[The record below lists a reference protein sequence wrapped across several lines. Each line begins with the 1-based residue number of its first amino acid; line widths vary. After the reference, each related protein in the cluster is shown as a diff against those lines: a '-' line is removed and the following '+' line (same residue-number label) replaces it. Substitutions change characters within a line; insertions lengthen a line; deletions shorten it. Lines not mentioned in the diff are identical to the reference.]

1 MRRPDPKKIS
11 LLAAALAASAA
22 VVGCAMAADHAEHK
36 SAAAQNESFRRPRSP
51 EADDSSSTPPPPPPA
66 EYAVAPT
73 AAPVKGAPMSPA
85 TSRASVVSSADALGQ
100 ASAGAVA
107 SRGRMIALEEQK
119 RAAGPQKAAAD
130 NKDLGVDADEKEGD
144 GASEG
149 GTFVHAGTNPFVHTA
164 VDNLST
170 FAADVDTGSF
180 TFARRF
186 LRSGQQP
193 PQASVRVEEWVNAMG
208 YAYAAP
214 RTTAATTKVPFAVH
228 AQGAPSPLSPG
239 KHVVRVALKGREVA
253 RSERAPTSLVFLVDV
268 SGSMGEPDK
277 LPLAQQA
284 LHLLVNQLRED
295 DAVGLA
301 TYAGAT
307 RLVLPLTTAR
317 SKSQIH
323 AAIDALMSGGG
334 TNMGSGMEMAYREA
348 TKGLG
353 GGRSAR
359 VIVLS
364 DGDANIGHVGYDEIL
379 KSVKG
384 YVSEGVMMSTV
395 GFGTGNYNDHLMEQ
409 LADAGNGNY
418 SYIDSLKTAEKVFV
432 ASVDGTLETIAQDV
446 KIQVEWNKDTVK
458 SYRLLGYE
466 NRDVVDEDFR
476 NDKKD
481 AGEVGAGHAVT
492 ALYEVELFQPSPTGD
507 LGTVRI
513 RAKAPRGT
521 RAEEMT
527 TVIHASDLKARAA
540 DLDDDGKAAVATAL
554 AAEILRGSPYAEG
567 RTLAEAAELLDG
579 AAHGRFADERH
590 EFAAELRRVEP
601 HLARR

>member
-1 MRRPDPKKIS
+1 
-11 LLAAALAASAA
+11 LAGES
-22 VVGCAMAADHAEHK
+22 VAE
-36 SAAAQNESFRRPRSP
+36 
-51 EADDSSSTPPPPPPA
+51 
-66 EYAVAPT
+66 V
-73 AAPVKGAPMSPA
+73 
-85 TSRASVVSSADALGQ
+85 
-100 ASAGAVA
+100 AGAVA
-107 SRGRMIALEEQK
+107 PAVPPAVASAVAPEGRAMAEKKAMPDLARRLVAQDKDAPADTDEEAQ
-119 RAAGPQKAAAD
+119 RPSD
-130 NKDLGVDADEKEGD
+130 
-144 GASEG
+144 G
-149 GTFVHAGTNPFVHTA
+149 GTFVHAGTNPFVQTD

-186 LRSGQQP
+186 LRSGQEP
-193 PQASVRVEEWVNAMG
+193 PSASVRVEEWVNAMG
-208 YAYAAP
+208 YAYPAP
-214 RTTAATTKVPFAVH
+214 TRAGSVPFAVH
-228 AQGAPSPLSPG
+228 VQGAPSPLSPG
-239 KHVVRVALKGREVA
+239 KQVVRVALKGREVA

-268 SGSMGEPDK
+268 SGSMAEPDK

-295 DAVGLA
+295 DAVGLV

-307 RLVLPLTTAR
+307 RLVLPLTQAR
-317 SKSQIH
+317 SKSAIN
-323 AAIDALMSGGG
+323 AAIDALQSGGG

-348 TKGLG
+348 TKSLG

-364 DGDANIGHVGYDEIL
+364 DGDANIGNVGYDDIL

-395 GFGTGNYNDHLMEQ
+395 GLGTGNYNDHLMEQ

-432 ASVDGTLETIAQDV
+432 QNLDGHLETIAQDV
-446 KIQVEWNKDTVK
+446 KIQVEWNKDTIK

-492 ALYEVELFQPSPTGD
+492 ALYEVELAPTSTTTPTGN

-521 RAEEMT
+521 RADEMT
-527 TVIHASDLKARAA
+527 VAIHADALRTRAV
-540 DLDDDGKAAVATAL
+540 DLDDDGKAAVAVAL
-554 AAEILRGSPYAEG
+554 AAEILRGSPYAAG
-567 RTLAEAAELLDG
+567 RTLAEAAALLDG

-590 EFAAELRRVEP
+590 EFASELRRVAP
-601 HLARR
+601 NLARR